1 VVWVRLS
8 FGAAAAGGETLTY
21 KPGQTASMQAGVT
34 LSHCP
39 VYLIRLANTD
49 ISDADW
55 NNFLLGIASK
65 ITGESSQ
72 ELPSEFVQ

>member
-1 VVWVRLS
+1 MDRL
-8 FGAAAAGGETLTY
+8 L
-21 KPGQTASMQAGVT
+21 
-34 LSHCP
+34 
-39 VYLIRLANTD
+39 VYGSWFLLIRLANTD
-49 ISDADW
+49 ILDADW